1 MLQLRG
7 NASTEKADNL
17 AMPIKGR
24 EEGKNQSILAALL
37 PGAKIQ
43 SGGKVVV
50 NVGTT
55 RETVIFNVG
64 GTRFETFK
72 STLHSQP
79 EFALADENFLQRHFR
94 KDAGDYFFDRDPD
107 MFKCIL
113 NYLRTGELHLPSNIC
128 GPAAKSELAFWQ
140 IPDDLI
146 ERCCW
151 TDYNSWNATVTALN
165 QLEHDRKGSLLDSC
179 ESEEQGKGAWK
190 KWRPKL
196 WMILNDPA
204 SSRIAKVYGWISL
217 VVVAM
222 SIFSFMAETHPTFSY
237 TRHIDTPTM
246 RSNVTTY
253 SQFGDVNATEVPVTM
268 STSTDDAG
276 NLTVTTITQQ
286 TINTTHPVLS
296 MIDLVCLAFFT
307 VEFVCRVTLAKRKLQ
322 YLISLMGV
330 IDLLALIPDY
340 IEIIVYSISPELQY
354 DGSVNFISVLRITR
368 VLRIFRLIRHVPGLW
383 ILIYTLRA
391 SFKELLLMSAFLL
404 VGMLVF
410 SSLIYYVDDRTT
422 FTSIPHAFWWAIV
435 TMTTVGY
442 GDMFPTTNLGYLV
455 GSFCALSGLLM
466 IGFSVPVLVNNF
478 IMYYKHV
485 QFALEEE
492 HNKKIQAKA
501 KAEKEKGG
509 GLLDMMT
516 RGSVR
521 TNGNSHEAVPLN
533 RLSPN
538 GNHHE
543 DADV

>member
-7 NASTEKADNL
+7 NASTSEKTENF
-17 AMPIKGR
+17 AMPTKAR
-24 EEGKNQSILAALL
+24 EDGKHNSIMALL

-50 NVGTT
+50 SVGTT
-55 RETVIFNVG
+55 RETVVFNVG
-64 GTRFETFK
+64 GTRFETYK
-72 STLHSQP
+72 TTLNSQP
-79 EFALADENFLQRHFR
+79 DFVLADENFLRKHFR

-128 GPAAKSELAFWQ
+128 GPAAKAELAFWQ
-140 IPDDLI
+140 LPDDVI

-151 TDYNSWNATVTALN
+151 TDYNSWNATLNALN
-165 QLEHDRKGSLLDSC
+165 QLENDRKGSLLDST
-179 ESEEQGKGAWK
+179 ESEEQGRTTWT
-190 KWRPKL
+190 KWRPRL
-196 WMILNDPA
+196 WAILNDPA

-217 VVVAM
+217 IVVAV

-237 TRHIDTPTM
+237 THYRDVPGTPT
-246 RSNVTTY
+246 NVTTY
-253 SQFGDVNATEVPVTM
+253 SQNVNVSRTTPVNTTVNTTTDDVNKQAYSV
-268 STSTDDAG
+268 
-276 NLTVTTITQQ
+276 
-286 TINTTHPVLS
+286 THPVLAI
-296 MIDLVCLAFFT
+296 IDLVCLAFFT
-307 VEFVCRVTLAKRKLQ
+307 VELIIRLTLAKRRLQ
-322 YLISLMGV
+322 YLTSLMGV
-330 IDLLALIPDY
+330 IDLMALLPDY
-340 IEIIVYSISPELQY
+340 IEIIVYSVNPELQF

-391 SFKELLLMSAFLL
+391 SFKELLLMSAFLM

-410 SSLIYYVDDRTT
+410 SSLIFFVDDRST

-442 GDMFPTTNLGYLV
+442 GDMYPTTNLGYLV

-485 QFALEEE
+485 QFALEED
-492 HNKKIQAKA
+492 HNKKIRAKE
-501 KAEKEKGG
+501 KAEKEAGV
-509 GLLDMMT
+509 GLLGMMK
-516 RGSVR
+516 RGTAGS
-521 TNGNSHEAVPLN
+521 TCNSPEAVPLN
-533 RLSPN
+533 SLSPN
-538 GNHHE
+538 GNHKT

>member
-1 MLQLRG
+1 MIQLGG
-7 NASTEKADNL
+7 NASSETADNL

-24 EEGKNQSILAALL
+24 DEGKNHSILALL

-55 RETVIFNVG
+55 RETVVFNVG
-64 GTRFETFK
+64 GTKFETYK
-72 STLHSQP
+72 TTLNSQP
-79 EFALADENFLQRHFR
+79 EFALADENFLRKHFR

-128 GPAAKSELAFWQ
+128 GPAAKAELAFWQ
-140 IPDDLI
+140 IPDDMI

-151 TDYNSWNATVTALN
+151 TDYNSWNSTLAALN
-165 QLEHDRKGSLLDSC
+165 QLEHDRKGSLLDSI
-179 ESEEQGKGAWK
+179 ESEEAGISSWT
-190 KWRPKL
+190 KWRPRL
-196 WMILNDPA
+196 WVMLNDPE
-204 SSRIAKVYGWISL
+204 SSRIAKVYGWVSL
-217 VVVAM
+217 VVVAV
-222 SIFSFMAETHPTFSY
+222 SIFSFMAETHPTFGHTQY
-237 TRHIDTPTM
+237 RDVQVLP
-246 RSNVTTY
+246 NVTNYT
-253 SQFGDVNATEVPVTM
+253 QNDDVNQTTAVPVTLN
-268 STSTDDAG
+268 STTGGVVRQSYS
-276 NLTVTTITQQ
+276 V
-286 TINTTHPVLS
+286 THPVLNV
-296 MIDLVCLAFFT
+296 IDLVCLAFFT
-307 VEFVCRVTLAKRKLQ
+307 VELIIRVTLAKRKLQ
-322 YLISLMGV
+322 YLTSLMGV

-340 IEIIVYSISPELQY
+340 VELIVYSVSPELQY

-391 SFKELLLMSAFLL
+391 SFKELLLMSAFLM

-410 SSLIYYVDDRTT
+410 SSLIYFVDDRET

-442 GDMFPTTNLGYLV
+442 GDMYPTTNMGYLV

-485 QFALEEE
+485 QFALEED
-492 HNKKIQAKA
+492 HNKKIRAKE
-501 KAEKEKGG
+501 KAEKEAGG
-509 GLLDMMT
+509 GLLDIMT
-516 RGSVR
+516 RGTTGSKD
-521 TNGNSHEAVPLN
+521 NSPEAVPLN

-538 GNHHE
+538 GNQHL
-543 DADV
+543 DADA